1 MSKIIILCGR
11 SGSGK
16 DTMFQKIIATK
27 NFMPIISTTSRPI
40 RDGEKQ
46 GREYNFITKDEFLKK
61 IDAGTFFEYRAYDT
75 KVDGKPDTWYYGSET
90 VDLTKDKN
98 YIVILDIQ
106 GAKTY
111 IEHYGREN
119 CLVAEITVNDEVRE
133 ERAKLRGGFDK
144 TEWDRRV
151 EDDMVKFSREA
162 KAGVVDIA
170 FDNTY
175 DADTTFDNLI
185 HWIEKKTE
193 NSSAIPQI
201 LDIIMSDNTFKG
213 AIADSIQTA
222 ITSAIERSFSF
233 GDLNRAI
240 EKRISATFVP
250 CIENYDMAKLIPKLD
265 TVMTAIA
272 NTKVMNDYTTI
283 VKNFRNL
290 MQTPT
295 DGFKGTSLSTIFDKY
310 CDYVKSEIEG
320 NYDMYDLE
328 KDEYDENKYAPIVC
342 TMEVADSSRSSYS
355 TRYDISMKAESGLNM
370 EDFEFEFTLYDYGN
384 NDLSLSYHGDDI
396 TIRDMRH
403 LDPFRLYLLQLQLYG
418 SVKLDE
424 HSAIRDVELEIDN

>member
-16 DTMFQKIIATK
+16 DTMFQKIVATK
-27 NFMPIISTTSRPI
+27 NFKPIISTTSRPI

-46 GREYNFITKDEFLKK
+46 GREYNFITKDEFLRK
-61 IDAGTFFEYRAYDT
+61 IDAGAFFEYRAYDT

-119 CLVAEITVNDEVRE
+119 CLVAEITVSDEVRE

-151 EDDMVKFSREA
+151 DDDKVKFSREA
-162 KAGVVDIA
+162 KEGVVDIA

-175 DADTTFDNLI
+175 NADMTFDNLM
-185 HWIEKKTE
+185 HWIEKNTA

-201 LDIIMSDNTFKG
+201 LDLVMNDSTFKG

-240 EKRISATFVP
+240 EKRISSALVP
-250 CIENYDMAKLIPKLD
+250 CIENYDMTKFIPKLD

-272 NTKVMNDYTTI
+272 NTKVMTDYTTI
-283 VKNFRNL
+283 VKNFSNL

-295 DGFKGTSLSTIFDKY
+295 EGFKNTLLSTIFDKY
-310 CDYVKSEIEG
+310 CDYIKNEIEG
-320 NYDMYDLE
+320 NYDLYDLE
-328 KDEYDENKYAPIVC
+328 KDEYDEYEPIEC
-342 TMEVADSSRSSYS
+342 TMSVTDSSYS
-355 TRYDISMKAESGLNM
+355 SCNTRYDISMKVTSGLDT
-370 EDFEFEFTLYDYGN
+370 EDLDFGFTLYDFGR
-384 NDLSLSYHGDDI
+384 DGLALSYPGDDI
-396 TIRDMRH
+396 TIRDMRY
-403 LDPFRLYLLQLQLYG
+403 LNQFRLYLLQLQLYG
-418 SVKLDE
+418 SVKLDTRFDDTRE
-424 HSAIRDVELEIDN
+424 VRIEIDT

>member
-1 MSKIIILCGR
+1 
-11 SGSGK
+11 
-16 DTMFQKIIATK
+16 
-27 NFMPIISTTSRPI
+27 
-40 RDGEKQ
+40 
-46 GREYNFITKDEFLKK
+46 
-61 IDAGTFFEYRAYDT
+61 
-75 KVDGKPDTWYYGSET
+75 
-90 VDLTKDKN
+90 
-98 YIVILDIQ
+98 
-106 GAKTY
+106 
-111 IEHYGREN
+111 
-119 CLVAEITVNDEVRE
+119 
-133 ERAKLRGGFDK
+133 
-144 TEWDRRV
+144 
-151 EDDMVKFSREA
+151 MVKFSREA

-175 DADTTFDNLI
+175 DADTTFDNLM

-201 LDIIMSDNTFKG
+201 LDIIMNDNTFKG

-295 DGFKGTSLSTIFDKY
+295 EGFKGTLLSTIFDKY

-328 KDEYDENKYAPIVC
+328 KDEYDEYETISCV
-342 TMEVADSSRSSYS
+342 MEVTDSSWSSCN
-355 TRYDISMKAESGLNM
+355 TRYDVSMKIDSGLDT
-370 EDFEFEFTLYDYGN
+370 EDFEFAFTLYDFGN
-384 NDLSLSYHGDDI
+384 DKLALSYHGDDI
-396 TIRDMRH
+396 TIRNMRY
-403 LDPFRLYLLQLQLYG
+403 LNSFRLYLLQLQLYG
-418 SVKLDE
+418 SVELDE
-424 HSAIRDVELEIDN
+424 RSAIRDVELEIDN